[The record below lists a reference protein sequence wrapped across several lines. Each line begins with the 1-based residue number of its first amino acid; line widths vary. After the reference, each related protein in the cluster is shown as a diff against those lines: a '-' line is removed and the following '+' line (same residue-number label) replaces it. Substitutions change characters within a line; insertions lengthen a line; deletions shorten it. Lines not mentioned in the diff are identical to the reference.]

1 MDGKYSMKMQ
11 LEFKV
16 GIIWV
21 DRSFYLEKNEYKLV
35 KENRNKLIAGLTEAS
50 YNLKNA
56 KIKEDK
62 DEPLI
67 VKVYHSKDKNIFRFQ
82 SVQDKEKFINEVNK
96 VINQIAKENA
106 FSKEYQ
112 ENKNEYTGPNELSNQ
127 VNKFQNLLKE
137 LTNNINKLNDFV
149 EKGKAKSFEN
159 KDEVITIAKSLSIIN
174 TEITNQF
181 NNISNNISNIS
192 NKNPLEKEVGDSENE
207 FYSCESEEGED
218 DKPRPTQIKV
228 ECPEIKSSNTIKD
241 GESNLIRTFTNT
253 NYSQNS
259 NSIYYSKQ
267 PRIHLNKK
275 FKFETNVLNDLTSI
289 FSKNK
294 FSLPIY
300 YHEPITFLQRQCEM
314 FMYNDLLT
322 KASTIKDKPLQMC
335 YIGAFLIA
343 SLSLNI
349 NRNLKPFEP
358 LLGETFE
365 YFDPDNHYRYF
376 AEKVCKEPK
385 ISAFIGESDSWVF
398 YGDNRNKSKLK
409 LLKGLQLQFLSK
421 YHLLFKKTNYD
432 YTISKPVFLI
442 SGVVGGIRI
451 NYSGVSVIEN
461 AHDKNLRLEIEFLE
475 KKKGKELGFLEGKVT
490 NNGNTVYLLK
500 GNWNSYVNYCDPDG
514 GNVVNIWKIIE
525 DKYLEYK
532 EGEYNIPSYSYNLN
546 YINDEMRSV
555 LPPTDSRLRPDVRE
569 YEEGDNEL
577 AASIKAKI
585 DKNEKEKFTKMDKE
599 KILYQPNYFN
609 EVFDQNTGEYVY
621 VYQGGY
627 WEDREKRN
635 YSHLNADLFK
645 YDEKKEK

>member
-1 MDGKYSMKMQ
+1 MDNNNSLKLK
-11 LEFKV
+11 LEVKI

-21 DRSFYLEKNEYKLV
+21 DRLFYLEKNEYKLV
-35 KENRNKLIAGLTEAS
+35 KENKNKIFTGFNETS
-50 YNLKNA
+50 FNLKNA

-62 DEPLI
+62 DDPLI
-67 VKVYHSKDKNIFRFQ
+67 IKVYHSEDKNIFRFKNIN
-82 SVQDKEKFINEVNK
+82 DKAKLIQEVNK
-96 VINQIAKENA
+96 VINEIAKKNA

-112 ENKNEYTGPNELSNQ
+112 ENEDEYEGPIQISNQ
-127 VNKFQNLLKE
+127 INKFQNLLKE
-137 LTNNINKLNDFV
+137 LTNNINKLNNFV
-149 EKGKAKSFEN
+149 EKGKVKSFDN
-159 KDEVITIAKSLSIIN
+159 KDEAITIAKSLSIIN
-174 TEITNQF
+174 TEITKQF
-181 NNISNNISNIS
+181 NSLANNLSNMT
-192 NKNPLEKEVGDSENE
+192 KNPQQNEEGDNGNE
-207 FYSCESEEGED
+207 FFSCDSEEGED
-218 DKPRPTQIKV
+218 DKPKPTQIKV
-228 ECPEIKSSNTIKD
+228 DCQNSNTLKN

-253 NYSQNS
+253 NYSLNN
-259 NSIYYSKQ
+259 NSIYHSHQ
-267 PRIHLNKK
+267 PRTHLKK
-275 FKFETNVLNDLTSI
+275 KIKFETNVLNDLTSI

-314 FMYNDLLT
+314 FIYNDLLSI
-322 KASTIKDKPLQMC
+322 ASTIEDKPLQMC

-365 YFDPDNHYRYF
+365 YFDPNNQYRYF

-398 YGDNRNKSKLK
+398 YGDNRNKTKYK
-409 LLKGLQLQFLSK
+409 LLKGFQLEFLSK
-421 YHLLFKKTNYD
+421 YHLLFKKTNNE
-432 YTISKPVFLI
+432 YTISKPLFLI
-442 SGVVGGIRI
+442 LGGVVGEIRI
-451 NYSGVSVIEN
+451 DFSGISVIEDV
-461 AHDKNLRLEIEFLE
+461 HDKNLRLEIEFFE
-475 KKKGKELGFLEGKVT
+475 NKKGKQLGSLEGKVT

-500 GNWNSYVNYCDPDG
+500 GNWNSYVNYCDPEG
-514 GNVVNIWKIIE
+514 GKVVNIWKIIE

-546 YINDEMRSV
+546 YINDEMESV
-555 LPPTDSRLRPDVRE
+555 LPPTDSRLRPDIRE
-569 YEEGDNEL
+569 YEEGDNDL

-585 DKNEKEKFTKMDKE
+585 DKNEKEKFLKMDKE
-599 KILYQPNYFN
+599 NTLYQPNYFN

-645 YDEKKEK
+645 YDDKEK